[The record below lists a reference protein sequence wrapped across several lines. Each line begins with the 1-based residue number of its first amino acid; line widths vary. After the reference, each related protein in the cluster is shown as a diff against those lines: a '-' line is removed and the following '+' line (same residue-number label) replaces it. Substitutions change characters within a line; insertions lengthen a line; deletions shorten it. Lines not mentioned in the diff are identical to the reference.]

1 MNRLFAPL
9 ATIVVLTV
17 AGPAGA
23 ADPQLSHMVYFKLK
37 DNSDAARETLVKACQ
52 EFLSGHEG
60 TVHFSV
66 GVLAKDFDRAVNDK
80 DFDVALNL
88 VFRNKADHDTYQSHA
103 RHQKFIEKCQANWDK
118 VRVFDSY
125 LAETK

>member
-1 MNRLFAPL
+1 MSTWMGTGGIGLDRLPGIGRQIHDLEARRDLHCPAP
-9 ATIVVLTV
+9 
-17 AGPAGA
+17 
-23 ADPQLSHMVYFKLK
+23 
-37 DNSDAARETLVKACQ
+37 
-52 EFLSGHEG
+52 
-60 TVHFSV
+60 
-66 GVLAKDFDRAVNDK
+66 DRPVNDK

-88 VFRNKADHDTYQSHA
+88 VFRNKAAHDTYQSHA

>member
-1 MNRLFAPL
+1 MTRLFAPL
-9 ATIVVLTV
+9 ATIVVLCV
-17 AGPAGA
+17 AGPTVA

-37 DNSDAARETLVKACQ
+37 DNSDAARETLVAACK
-52 EFLSGHEG
+52 EFLSKHEG

-66 GVLAKDFDRAVNDK
+66 GTIAKDFDRPVNDK

-88 VFRNKADHDTYQSHA
+88 VFRNKAAHDTYQSHE
-103 RHQKFIEKCQANWDK
+103 RHTKFIEKCQDNWDK

-125 LAETK
+125 LSETK